1 MAFVVVVKRVDTF
14 VNPEKIVNILEN
26 EYNISIEFIKYYE
39 KRKINNIKNTY
50 TLRIKFR
57 SFYRDQENVSRFY
70 DELLKYEGE
79 LISKELKD
87 NCIFYCFDKKGSKFS
102 SEEFSELIFSQNQI
116 INFIIGGAY
125 GICEKIKM
133 KASKII
139 SFSDMEFS
147 HEIFRLMILEQI
159 YRAKCIYT
167 NHPYHQN

>member
-1 MAFVVVVKRVDTF
+1 MESRKTVIKVKL
-14 VNPEKIVNILEN
+14 I
-26 EYNISIEFIKYYE
+26 Y
-39 KRKINNIKNTY
+39 IKNNKTKY
-50 TLRIKFR
+50 IQDFENDLINRMRSLIDITMIPISHKKKF
-57 SFYRDQENVSRFY
+57 SSN
-70 DELLKYEGE
+70 DELIKYEGE

-147 HEIFRLMILEQI
+147 HEIFRLMALEQI

>member
-1 MAFVVVVKRVDTF
+1 VIKVKL
-14 VNPEKIVNILEN
+14 I
-26 EYNISIEFIKYYE
+26 Y
-39 KRKINNIKNTY
+39 IKNNKTKY
-50 TLRIKFR
+50 IQDFENDLINRMRSLIDITMIPISHKKKF
-57 SFYRDQENVSRFY
+57 SSN

-147 HEIFRLMILEQI
+147 HEIFRLMALEQI

>member
-1 MAFVVVVKRVDTF
+1 MESRKTVIKVKL
-14 VNPEKIVNILEN
+14 I
-26 EYNISIEFIKYYE
+26 Y
-39 KRKINNIKNTY
+39 IKNNKTKHIQDFENDLINRMRSLIDI
-50 TLRIKFR
+50 TMIPISHKKKF
-57 SFYRDQENVSRFY
+57 SSN
-70 DELLKYEGE
+70 DELIKYEGE

-147 HEIFRLMILEQI
+147 HEIFRLMALEQI

>member
-1 MAFVVVVKRVDTF
+1 VIKVKL
-14 VNPEKIVNILEN
+14 I
-26 EYNISIEFIKYYE
+26 Y
-39 KRKINNIKNTY
+39 IKNNKTKY
-50 TLRIKFR
+50 IQDFENDLINRMRSLIDITMIPISHKKKF
-57 SFYRDQENVSRFY
+57 SSN
-70 DELLKYEGE
+70 DELIKYEGE

-147 HEIFRLMILEQI
+147 HEIFRLMALEQI

>member
-1 MAFVVVVKRVDTF
+1 MESRKTVIKVKL
-14 VNPEKIVNILEN
+14 I
-26 EYNISIEFIKYYE
+26 Y
-39 KRKINNIKNTY
+39 IKNNKTKY
-50 TLRIKFR
+50 IQDFENDLINRMRSLIDITMIPISHKKKF
-57 SFYRDQENVSRFY
+57 SSN

-147 HEIFRLMILEQI
+147 HEIFRLMALEQI

>member
-1 MAFVVVVKRVDTF
+1 MLSRQNKL
-14 VNPEKIVNILEN
+14 K
-26 EYNISIEFIKYYE
+26 
-39 KRKINNIKNTY
+39 
-50 TLRIKFR
+50 KF
-57 SFYRDQENVSRFY
+57 SSN
-70 DELLKYEGE
+70 DELIKYEGE

-147 HEIFRLMILEQI
+147 HEIFRLMALEQI

>member
-1 MAFVVVVKRVDTF
+1 MESRKTVIKVKL
-14 VNPEKIVNILEN
+14 I
-26 EYNISIEFIKYYE
+26 Y
-39 KRKINNIKNTY
+39 IKNNKTKY
-50 TLRIKFR
+50 IQDFENDLINRMRSLIDITMIPISHKKKF
-57 SFYRDQENVSRFY
+57 SSN
-70 DELLKYEGE
+70 DELIKYEGE

-102 SEEFSELIFSQNQI
+102 SEKFSELIFSQNQI

-147 HEIFRLMILEQI
+147 HEIFRLMALEQI

>member
-1 MAFVVVVKRVDTF
+1 MESRKTVIKVKL
-14 VNPEKIVNILEN
+14 I
-26 EYNISIEFIKYYE
+26 Y
-39 KRKINNIKNTY
+39 IKNNKTKY
-50 TLRIKFR
+50 IQDFENDLINRMRSLIDITMIPISHKKKF
-57 SFYRDQENVSRFY
+57 SSN
-70 DELLKYEGE
+70 DELIKYEGE

-87 NCIFYCFDKKGSKFS
+87 NCIFYCFDKKGNKFS

-147 HEIFRLMILEQI
+147 HEIFRLMALEQI

>member
-1 MAFVVVVKRVDTF
+1 MESRKTVIKVKL
-14 VNPEKIVNILEN
+14 I
-26 EYNISIEFIKYYE
+26 Y
-39 KRKINNIKNTY
+39 IKNNKTKY
-50 TLRIKFR
+50 IQYFENDFINIMRSLIDITMIPISHKKKF
-57 SFYRDQENVSRFY
+57 SSN
-70 DELLKYEGE
+70 DELIKYEGE

-147 HEIFRLMILEQI
+147 HEIFRLMALEQI

>member
-1 MAFVVVVKRVDTF
+1 MLSRQNKL
-14 VNPEKIVNILEN
+14 K
-26 EYNISIEFIKYYE
+26 
-39 KRKINNIKNTY
+39 
-50 TLRIKFR
+50 KF
-57 SFYRDQENVSRFY
+57 SSN
-70 DELLKYEGE
+70 DELIKYEGE

-147 HEIFRLMILEQI
+147 HEIFRLMALEQI

-167 NHPYHQN
+167 NHPYHQNWKVIYLQSIMAELDFF